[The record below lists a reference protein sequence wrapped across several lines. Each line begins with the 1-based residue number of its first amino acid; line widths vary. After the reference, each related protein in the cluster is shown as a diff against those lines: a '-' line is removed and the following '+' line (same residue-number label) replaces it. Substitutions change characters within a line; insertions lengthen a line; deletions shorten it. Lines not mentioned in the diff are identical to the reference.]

1 MIPVATADPS
11 RGHSATAAAA
21 PATRTNLR
29 GVLIA
34 AVVLVLLGLV
44 LVLDVA
50 AVVPWQSLQVAA
62 KLRGAPSSVQG
73 QGNHSSSPAT
83 YHQAQ
88 ELQQQHHQQQQEH
101 QQQQHLLEVRQQHE
115 QQAQALSTLQQ
126 AQQQVQAGV
135 QKLEQHY
142 EHLSKSLAAAT
153 TRNSS
158 SATPGSATPGPAQQQ
173 QQQQQQ
179 HGNVTA
185 QGVVCTVLRNEARYI
200 PEWVAFHLIMGA
212 TKVVIYDDNSTDGI
226 QEAAAPFGERLVIV
240 DMKGVQGVPG
250 DTSVHRM
257 NARQN
262 WAFNHCKATHAPPN
276 GTGWL
281 GIWDVDEFVFPC
293 MRSSLQLQGMNL
305 IWDAYNASTEAG
317 ADGHALHCSLF
328 GQNHNDTPQGNDAL
342 VLVNNIRRAPDSR
355 SEPAAAPKAWEAVA
369 EGCNKCGCC
378 QVTSRKTIY
387 NLNMFKSTEE
397 ARAKATA
404 NLNDH
409 YTKVVN
415 TTDSKKHLTMLVDT
429 LIWQYLPDMVQMLQ
443 QKGFHYKLPD
453 IPMLVARE

>member
-1 MIPVATADPS
+1 M
-11 RGHSATAAAA
+11 
-21 PATRTNLR
+21 PAT
-29 GVLIA
+29 
-34 AVVLVLLGLV
+34 
-44 LVLDVA
+44 
-50 AVVPWQSLQVAA
+50 S
-62 KLRGAPSSVQG
+62 
-73 QGNHSSSPAT
+73 
-83 YHQAQ
+83 
-88 ELQQQHHQQQQEH
+88 
-101 QQQQHLLEVRQQHE
+101 
-115 QQAQALSTLQQ
+115 
-126 AQQQVQAGV
+126 
-135 QKLEQHY
+135 
-142 EHLSKSLAAAT
+142 
-153 TRNSS
+153 
-158 SATPGSATPGPAQQQ
+158 GPAQH
-173 QQQQQQ
+173 QQQQ
-179 HGNVTA
+179 HGNTTV

-240 DMKGVQGVPG
+240 DMKSVQGVPG
-250 DTSVHRM
+250 DASVHRM

-293 MRSSLQLQGMNL
+293 MRPSPQLQGRNL
-305 IWDAYNASTEAG
+305 IWDAYNASTKAG

-328 GQNHNDTPQGNDAL
+328 GQNHNDTPQGNDTL

-387 NLNMFKSTEE
+387 NLNTVGKRSLGTHGPFNEAVIDNSWQKPLAGLCCNHYQFKSTEE

-453 IPMLVARE
+453 VPMLVARD